1 VRPYL
6 NGNATVTNND
16 IIAEVDVPAM
26 VAAFNSKTPGA
37 LKKQFL
43 GNGTMFGR
51 LYGIG
56 AWNDSVY
63 AFERLGSNNYPA
75 QLIQINAQGVGQSIQ
90 MFPNIMLGWS
100 GAGVTT
106 NAPVT
111 VLPPN

>member
-1 VRPYL
+1 
-6 NGNATVTNND
+6 VT
-16 IIAEVDVPAM
+16 
-26 VAAFNSKTPGA
+26 AFNAKTPGA
-37 LKKQFL
+37 LRKQLL
-43 GNGTMFGR
+43 GMGSGFGR

-63 AFERLGSNNYPA
+63 AFARLGGNGFPA
-75 QLIQINAQGVGQSIQ
+75 QLIQIGANGVGKSLQS
-90 MFPNIMLGWS
+90 FPNITVGWS